1 MEKKIIF
8 TYTKSDVLNKQ
19 IPKDDQGW
27 YQVNLGALN
36 AFNAHGHFYVA
47 EGVRDLIENS
57 DSRIGKKLREGYLE
71 GEQEHPVY
79 MPGMSKVDFLIR
91 VMKIDPDRK
100 SHHIK
105 KIEVVDSG
113 VPVGGGFN
121 GNVLN
126 LVGWVKPMGNK
137 GHLLKESLDDPEV
150 NTAFSVRSLTDDVY
164 DNRGTLI
171 KKITTL
177 ITFDWVN
184 EPGILTANKFDSKRV
199 SVESY
204 NIPLTF
210 NSEDFDRIEK
220 YIKDNNGI
228 GGMESNEA
236 LSVLKEIKT
245 TSTGKQFAL
254 FSRW

>member
-19 IPKDDQGW
+19 IPKDEQGW

-57 DSRIGKKLREGYLE
+57 DSRLGKKLREGYLE

-79 MPGMSKVDFLIR
+79 TPGMSKVDFLIR

-113 VPVGGGFN
+113 VPVGGGFE
-121 GNVLN
+121 GNVLT

-164 DNRGTLI
+164 ERGTLI

-184 EPGILTANKFDSKRV
+184 EPGILTANKFDSRRV
-199 SVESY
+199 SVESF
-204 NIPLTF
+204 NVPLTF
-210 NSEDFDRIEK
+210 NDEDFDKVEQ
-220 YIKDNNGI
+220 YIKDHGNI
-228 GGMESNEA
+228 GGMESGEA
-236 LSVLKEIKT
+236 LSVLRDIKK
-245 TSTGKQFAL
+245 SVSGNKSFNA
-254 FSRW
+254 FNRW